1 MDINKVILIGRLTK
15 DPELKYT
22 PDGVPVVTLRIAVN
36 RPPNRD
42 GVREADFF
50 NIVVWRKLAEIC
62 SEYLKKGRL
71 IALDGRLR
79 MRNWTTNEGQ
89 QRSTV
94 EVVAQNIQ
102 FLERMGKPQE
112 ESTGEDLLNKAEE
125 VIDKNDEASDKND
138 EDEIPF

>member
-22 PDGVPVVTLRIAVN
+22 PDGIPVATLRIAVN
-36 RPPNRD
+36 RLQNRD

-62 SEYLKKGRL
+62 SEYLKKGKL
-71 IALDGRLR
+71 IGVDGRLR

-89 QRSTV
+89 QRSTI

-102 FLERMGKPQE
+102 FLERMSKPQE
-112 ESTGEDLLNKAEE
+112 AAAGEDLLNKAEE
-125 VIDKNDEASDKND
+125 VIDKNDE
-138 EDEIPF
+138 DEIPF